1 MGIDREHP
9 RVIAQHD
16 FLVRRLREELINTRT
31 AEGLQAVRGS
41 VVTLGDQLVF
51 PQAKFDQLKPH
62 ERRLL
67 EALAAGWSSRAGI
80 LVGRS
85 AARVC
90 GMWVVALGE
99 EALEVSLPSRSASP
113 SRLAMSTFQFR
124 YSPISA
130 QHISE
135 VHGIRVSVLIRTFAD
150 IARYHGFLEGLIAID
165 WLRFRGI
172 EVPTILERLRPMGRF
187 KGVATVRRCI
197 EHSVATS
204 DSPYE
209 TLARGLLIDAHITHL
224 ETQVSIDGYRV
235 DLLID
240 GWLIVEID
248 GEVKYAGSDAERT
261 RQREFRRQKA
271 IANRGYVFLRYSPA
285 DLLRDPA
292 GFVAEVKDALAHRAP
307 RFKPR
312 R

>member
-1 MGIDREHP
+1 
-9 RVIAQHD
+9 
-16 FLVRRLREELINTRT
+16 
-31 AEGLQAVRGS
+31 
-41 VVTLGDQLVF
+41 
-51 PQAKFDQLKPH
+51 
-62 ERRLL
+62 
-67 EALAAGWSSRAGI
+67 
-80 LVGRS
+80 
-85 AARVC
+85 
-90 GMWVVALGE
+90 
-99 EALEVSLPSRSASP
+99 
-113 SRLAMSTFQFR
+113 
-124 YSPISA
+124 
-130 QHISE
+130 
-135 VHGIRVSVLIRTFAD
+135 
-150 IARYHGFLEGLIAID
+150 
-165 WLRFRGI
+165 
-172 EVPTILERLRPMGRF
+172 MGRF

-224 ETQVSIDGYRV
+224 ETQVS
-235 DLLID
+235 ID